1 MTYFGVLDV
10 SGAGSDRKDALVEAR
25 RPLDLEGQPFFRWLR
40 HVRIFVEQLL
50 QKRERTSLISQ

>member
-25 RPLDLEGQPFFRWLR
+25 GPLDLEGTILPVAAPCADIR
-40 HVRIFVEQLL
+40 
-50 QKRERTSLISQ
+50 